1 MAEEKLVIEVEING
15 DDAAARLNEI
25 KQEISR
31 VKKEQKEYT
40 DAIRKGVDVTKE
52 QAKTFAEN
60 TRYLGELSA
69 AEKDY
74 TQIVI
79 AASDKQSQYAD
90 SLNGMSMQL
99 AELKKQYRSLSEGLR
114 EGSAGKALLSQI
126 GQLDEKLKSAEASM
140 GEFHRNVGNYQGS
153 LEDFTKTI
161 FGVDERFEKLSSLF
175 SGAFSS
181 GLKAGISN
189 LAAFGKALL
198 ASPVGVM
205 MIAVT
210 GLVKLFNALK
220 DRLKENTKVQGQF
233 KSAMQALEPIISLI
247 KKLLDGLLGVAGNIA
262 EVFGNV
268 INRITGM
275 KKASSELEKTIAS
288 ANTEIIAEKFAFQEL
303 TRQLDKTAKGSNE
316 YNQILAQINSK
327 YGDYLKNLGIN
338 ADELYRN
345 KSNQNALN
353 AELERFIKLKNLEL
367 LLDTQSETIKKQVSN
382 SLDYLH
388 KKLSTV
394 IKDPEELAKVMAKV
408 QKALLDGKKVE
419 IDDLFPDWKNFSVK
433 QYTSRIRFIEAL
445 NKAIKEIRI
454 STDEYAKSL
463 KELNKLETLSAPRT
477 DRSSQGNSQGNSKG
491 NKTQTSKETGPKI
504 DTELFEDDE
513 FEDIEVEIE
522 VKVLPDKTGFE
533 DDLAKLIQDKTEA
546 SSGAL
551 NSILKGDVSSVETY
565 VKTLE
570 QLGDFESAETLK
582 RIQEIFNDP
591 SGIGSNVEELT
602 KYLKVLNLTED
613 EIDILTDKFRQLK
626 KESDMSN
633 LIKSGEAVEAAIAE
647 MSSAANELVNAVNLS
662 EESIIESYSRMTE
675 AEVATAKF
683 EQALGLVQASISGT
697 VAIAKGIEK
706 VTSSSV
712 TWIDM
717 LAGIATVVATI
728 TALVTQTVLT
738 IKKLSV
744 PAAPSFEE
752 GGIVPGASYTG
763 DKVRANLN
771 SGEMVLTQKD
781 QLRLLQLIRSPQ
793 TDISSA
799 SLTVEAFKR
808 AIEEMPQP
816 VMIYKE
822 FKQFQ
827 DSKKRRDNIIQYK

>member
-1 MAEEKLVIEVEING
+1 MAEEKLVIEVEVNG

-52 QAKTFAEN
+52 QAKAFAEN

-79 AASDKQSQYAD
+79 AASDKQSQYTD

-114 EGSAGKALLSQI
+114 EGSAGKELLGQI
-126 GQLDEKLKSAEASM
+126 TQLDEKLKSAEASM

-205 MIAVT
+205 MIAIT
-210 GLVKLFNALK
+210 GLVKLFGVLK

-233 KSAMQALEPIISLI
+233 KSAMQALEPIISLV

-262 EVFGNV
+262 EALGNV
-268 INRITGM
+268 AGRIFGM
-275 KKASSELEKTIAS
+275 KKASSELEKTIES
-288 ANTEIIAEKFAFQEL
+288 ANTEIVAEKVAFQEL
-303 TRQLDKTAKGSNE
+303 TKQLDKTVKGSNE
-316 YNQILAQINSK
+316 YKQILAQINSK

-338 ADELYRN
+338 ADELYKN
-345 KSNQNALN
+345 EKNQNALN
-353 AELERFIKLKNLEL
+353 GELERFIKLKNLEL
-367 LLDTQSETIKKQVSN
+367 LLDTQSEILKKQVSK
-382 SLDYLH
+382 SLDDLH
-388 KKLSTV
+388 EKLSKV
-394 IKDPEELAKVMAKV
+394 IKDPEELAKVMTKV
-408 QKALLDGKKVE
+408 QKALLDGKKIE
-419 IDDLFPDWKNFSVK
+419 IGDLFPGWKDFSMK
-433 QYTSRIRFIEAL
+433 QYTSRMRFIKEV
-445 NKAIKEIRI
+445 NKAIDETKI
-454 STDEYAKSL
+454 SMDEYAETL
-463 KELNKLETLSAPRT
+463 KELKKLEPLPAVSDPKPAKPI
-477 DRSSQGNSQGNSKG
+477 K
-491 NKTQTSKETGPKI
+491 KTGPKI
-504 DTELFEDDE
+504 DTGLFEDGE
-513 FEDIEVEIE
+513 FEDVEVEIE

-533 DDLAKLIQDKTEA
+533 DDIEKYIRDRTEA
-546 SSGAL
+546 LRGAL
-551 NSILKGDVSSVETY
+551 SSISEGDLSSFETY
-565 VKTLE
+565 VKTFE
-570 QLGDFESAETLK
+570 RLGDSESAETLK
-582 RIQEIFNDP
+582 RIREIFNDP

-613 EIDILTDKFRQLK
+613 EIDVLTDKYRELK

-633 LIKSGEAVEAAIAE
+633 LIKSGEAVEAAFAE
-647 MSSAANELVNAVNLS
+647 MSSAANELVKAVNLS
-662 EESIIESYSRMTE
+662 KESIVESYSKMTE

-683 EQALGLVQASISGT
+683 EQTLGLVQATISGT

-816 VMIYKE
+816 VLIYKE

-827 DSKKRRDNIIQYK
+827 DSKKRRDNIVQYK

>member
-79 AASDKQSQYAD
+79 AASDKQSQYTD

-114 EGSAGKALLSQI
+114 EGSAGEALLSQI
-126 GQLDEKLKSAEASM
+126 HQLDEKLKSADASM

-198 ASPVGVM
+198 ASPVGAI
-205 MIAVT
+205 MIALT
-210 GLVKLFNALK
+210 ALVKLFNVLK

-233 KSAMQALEPIISLI
+233 KSVMQALEPVISLI
-247 KKLLDGLLGVAGNIA
+247 TKVLDSLLGVAGKVA
-262 EVFGNV
+262 EGFGNV
-268 INRITGM
+268 IRGITGV
-275 KKASSELEKTIAS
+275 KESSSELEKTIAS
-288 ANTEIIAEKFAFQEL
+288 ANTEIIAEKVAFLEL
-303 TRQLDKTAKGSNE
+303 SRQLDKTVKGSNE

-345 KSNQNALN
+345 KTNQNALN
-353 AELERFIKLKNLEL
+353 VELERFIKLKNLEL
-367 LLDTQSETIKKQVSN
+367 LLDIQSETLKKQVSN

-388 KKLSTV
+388 KKFSTV
-394 IKDPEELAKVMAKV
+394 IKNDPEELAKVMAKV

-419 IDDLFPDWKNFSVK
+419 IGDIFPDWKQMDFEQRNHRTNLTK
-433 QYTSRIRFIEAL
+433 TL
-445 NKAIKEIRI
+445 NDTINDLNIYK
-454 STDEYAKSL
+454 DEYNKTLEEIS
-463 KELNKLETLSAPRT
+463 KLEVSTVESDPKPAKPI
-477 DRSSQGNSQGNSKG
+477 K
-491 NKTQTSKETGPKI
+491 KTIKKTGPKI
-504 DTELFEDDE
+504 DTGLFEDDE

-533 DDLAKLIQDKTEA
+533 DDLAKQIQDKTEA
-546 SSGAL
+546 LSGAL
-551 NSILKGDVSSVETY
+551 NSILKGDLSSFETF
-565 VKTLE
+565 VKTFE
-570 QLGDFESAETLK
+570 RLGDSESAETLK

-613 EIDILTDKFRQLK
+613 EIDVLTDKYRELK
-626 KESDMSN
+626 KASDMSN
-633 LIKSGEAVEAAIAE
+633 LIKSGEAVEAAFAE
-647 MSSAANELVNAVNLS
+647 MSSAATELVNAVNLS
-662 EESIIESYSRMTE
+662 KESILESYSKMTE

-683 EQALGLVQASISGT
+683 EQTLGLVQATISGT

-816 VMIYKE
+816 VLIYKE